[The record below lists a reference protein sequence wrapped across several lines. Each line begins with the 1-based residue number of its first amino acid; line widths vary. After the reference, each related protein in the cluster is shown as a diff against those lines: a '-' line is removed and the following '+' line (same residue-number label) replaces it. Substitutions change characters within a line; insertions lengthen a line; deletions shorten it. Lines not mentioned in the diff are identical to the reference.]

1 MISTSPLSVRRVFTI
16 FASSDESNDPWTP
29 TLQRR
34 SCTHAF
40 VTSRVDYCNAVF
52 AGSPQYITDT
62 LQRVLNAAARLVSGT
77 RKYDRG
83 LSTLLHDQL
92 HWLSVTERVEYKLAV
107 TVRRCLENKA
117 PRYLVECCT
126 PVADVASRHRR
137 SANLHRL
144 TVPRYRRSTI
154 GHRAFS
160 VGAPSV

>member
-1 MISTSPLSVRRVFTI
+1 MSYYSHGPGKVPNVLLYSHVEGKELTLYNVCLTRRR
-16 FASSDESNDPWTP
+16 ASSP
-29 TLQRR
+29 R
-34 SCTHAF
+34 
-40 VTSRVDYCNAVF
+40 
-52 AGSPQYITDT
+52 
-62 LQRVLNAAARLVSGT
+62 T

-92 HWLSVTERVEYKLAV
+92 HWLNVPERVEYKLAV

-144 TVPRYRRSTI
+144 TVPRYRRSTN
-154 GHRAFS
+154 GRRAFS
-160 VGAPSV
+160 VSRSGSHLPVELREPTVSCGDFRRTLKTILFARY